1 MRSNK
6 RNSIEKAE
14 ERKNEIEKLPFD
26 DNLKKLQ
33 NLNLKGETKTKYD
46 AMKKDN
52 TESTNKYL
60 APVEEKIHNAEEY
73 LDKFK
78 FSAAQTEIDDAHE
91 LMDQYENNY
100 NQQVSQVDEVLALH
114 KDNEA
119 LYDKCKVDH

>member
-1 MRSNK
+1 
-6 RNSIEKAE
+6 
-14 ERKNEIEKLPFD
+14 
-26 DNLKKLQ
+26 
-33 NLNLKGETKTKYD
+33 
-46 AMKKDN
+46 MKKDN

-100 NQQVSQVDEVLALH
+100 NQQVSQVDEVLAYI
-114 KDNEA
+114 DNEA
-119 LYDKCKVDH
+119 LYDKNVRSIIVK